1 MLKPSKLLNPL
12 TTIRKIKK
20 EEGISP
26 LFKMDDEYIYKEE
39 DKSFYFIMN
48 LSLLYASLLFSK

>member
-12 TTIRKIKK
+12 TTIRKFKK
-20 EEGISP
+20 NEGISP

-48 LSLLYASLLFSK
+48 LSLLHASLLFSK